1 MRPIGL
7 RSLGSMVVATILS
20 IISLDAQAGATLD
33 RVTSSG
39 TLVNVVVNDYPPFSF
54 INEKNELAGFDI
66 DVAQAFADKL
76 GLKLKNETPGW
87 ETIVGG
93 KWQGRWDIC
102 ICSMTPTTQRAEVLD
117 FPIQYYASPGV
128 LVVNK
133 DETRINS
140 VADISGKRVG
150 VGTGSSY
157 EAYLDKT
164 LVIPG
169 AKAIEF
175 PFDNVVKVPSDETV
189 AFQDLA
195 LGAGVR
201 LDAIVANL
209 ATTKERIDATGAFK
223 IVGKPLYGEPNWV
236 AIDKGDPEWEAK
248 IIGTIKALR
257 ADGTLAKISQKW
269 LGADI
274 TAEDL

>member
-1 MRPIGL
+1 MSVIGL
-7 RSLGSMVVATILS
+7 RSLGSVAVAAILS
-20 IISLDAQAGATLD
+20 IVSLEAEAGATLD
-33 RVTSSG
+33 RVTSTG

-66 DVAQAFADKL
+66 DIAQAFADRL
-76 GLKLKNETPGW
+76 GLKLKTETPGW

-133 DETRINS
+133 NETRINS

-169 AKAIEF
+169 TKPIEF

-189 AFQDLA
+189 AFQDVA

-248 IIGTIKALR
+248 VIETIKALR

>member
-1 MRPIGL
+1 MRSIGVWATAAL
-7 RSLGSMVVATILS
+7 LSVAS
-20 IISLDAQAGATLD
+20 AGAEAGTTLD
-33 RVTSSG
+33 RVKSSG

-54 INEKNELAGFDI
+54 INDKNELAGFDI
-66 DVAQAFADKL
+66 DVAQAFADRL
-76 GLKLKNETPGW
+76 GLKLKTETPGW

-117 FPIQYYASPGV
+117 FPIQYYASPSV

-133 DETRINS
+133 DDSRIQS
-140 VADISGKRVG
+140 IADISGKRVG

-169 AKAIEF
+169 GKKIEF
-175 PFDNVVKVPSDETV
+175 PFENVIKVPSDETV

-236 AIDKGDPEWEAK
+236 ATDKGDPEWEAK
-248 IIGTIKALR
+248 VVETIKALK

-269 LGADI
+269 LGADV
-274 TAEDL
+274 TADDL

>member
-1 MRPIGL
+1 
-7 RSLGSMVVATILS
+7 
-20 IISLDAQAGATLD
+20 
-33 RVTSSG
+33 
-39 TLVNVVVNDYPPFSF
+39 
-54 INEKNELAGFDI
+54 
-66 DVAQAFADKL
+66 
-76 GLKLKNETPGW
+76 
-87 ETIVGG
+87 
-93 KWQGRWDIC
+93 
-102 ICSMTPTTQRAEVLD
+102 MTPTTQRAEVLD

-133 DETRINS
+133 DETRIDS
-140 VADISGKRVG
+140 VADISGKEVG

-157 EAYLDKT
+157 EPYLER
-164 LVIPG
+164 PG
-169 AKAIEF
+169 DPGRQARS
-175 PFDNVVKVPSDETV
+175 NSPSTSAQACRMDEMV

-209 ATTKERIDATGAFK
+209 ADHQGADRRHRRKFK

-248 IIGTIKALR
+248 IIGTIEALR

>member
-1 MRPIGL
+1 MDQAAIDLAQGDLRHPAEIGDCRNRQGHDRRRGADRGTDDEPGEWNQCHQQDDEGQGPEGVHHGAEAAVNPAVL
-7 RSLGSMVVATILS
+7 PDSAGCGPYQHEAER
-20 IISLDAQAGATLD
+20 QAKHESD
-33 RVTSSG
+33 R
-39 TLVNVVVNDYPPFSF
+39 
-54 INEKNELAGFDI
+54 AG
-66 DVAQAFADKL
+66 
-76 GLKLKNETPGW
+76 N
-87 ETIVGG
+87 
-93 KWQGRWDIC
+93 QGHHHAL
-102 ICSMTPTTQRAEVLD
+102 PQ
-117 FPIQYYASPGV
+117 
-128 LVVNK
+128 
-133 DETRINS
+133 
-140 VADISGKRVG
+140 
-150 VGTGSSY
+150 
-157 EAYLDKT
+157 T

-189 AFQDLA
+189 ACQDLA

-248 IIGTIKALR
+248 IIGAIKALR